1 MRMKHNGRLKVKF
14 DFSFFAVVA
23 FMIFIDTSGAAVLS
37 LIACILHEGGH
48 LLAMAVCGANP
59 ERITFYGGGIALS
72 KSGMESLTDAKRLV
86 ILSAGCSVNLLVAA
100 ACFAMQGNDTAAVFG
115 AVNLIICIFNALP
128 IGYFDGAEVLELL
141 LTGFVS
147 LRTAEKV
154 KKIVG
159 TALALIIT
167 AGVIVYCVMYGE
179 SVSLSLFFVVLFLI
193 QAQLVS

>member
-1 MRMKHNGRLKVKF
+1 
-14 DFSFFAVVA
+14 
-23 FMIFIDTSGAAVLS
+23 
-37 LIACILHEGGH
+37 
-48 LLAMAVCGANP
+48 MAVCGANP

-141 LTGFVS
+141 LYRICIAENRRESEKNYRNGFSVDYNGRS
-147 LRTAEKV
+147 DSILRYV
-154 KKIVG
+154 R
-159 TALALIIT
+159 
-167 AGVIVYCVMYGE
+167 
-179 SVSLSLFFVVLFLI
+179 
-193 QAQLVS
+193 

>member
-1 MRMKHNGRLKVKF
+1 MKHNGRLKVKF

-23 FMIFIDTSGAAVLS
+23 FMIFVDTSGAAVLS

-48 LLAMAVCGANP
+48 LLTMAVCGANP
-59 ERITFYGGGIALS
+59 ERITFYGGGIA
-72 KSGMESLTDAKRLV
+72 RLV

-167 AGVIVYCVMYGE
+167 AGVIVYCVMCGE

>member
-1 MRMKHNGRLKVKF
+1 
-14 DFSFFAVVA
+14 
-23 FMIFIDTSGAAVLS
+23 
-37 LIACILHEGGH
+37 
-48 LLAMAVCGANP
+48 MAVCGVNP

-72 KSGMESLTDAKRLV
+72 KSGMESLTDAKRLA

-100 ACFAMQGNDTAAVFG
+100 ACFAMQGNGTAAVFG

-167 AGVIVYCVMYGE
+167 AGVIVYCVMCGE

>member
-1 MRMKHNGRLKVKF
+1 M
-14 DFSFFAVVA
+14 
-23 FMIFIDTSGAAVLS
+23 
-37 LIACILHEGGH
+37 
-48 LLAMAVCGANP
+48 
-59 ERITFYGGGIALS
+59 ITFYGGGIALS

-100 ACFAMQGNDTAAVFG
+100 ACFAMQKNDTAAVFG

-167 AGVIVYCVMYGE
+167 AGVIVYCVICGE

>member
-1 MRMKHNGRLKVKF
+1 
-14 DFSFFAVVA
+14 
-23 FMIFIDTSGAAVLS
+23 
-37 LIACILHEGGH
+37 
-48 LLAMAVCGANP
+48 
-59 ERITFYGGGIALS
+59 
-72 KSGMESLTDAKRLV
+72 
-86 ILSAGCSVNLLVAA
+86 
-100 ACFAMQGNDTAAVFG
+100 MQGNDTAAVFG

-154 KKIVG
+154 KKIIG

-167 AGVIVYCVMYGE
+167 AG
-179 SVSLSLFFVVLFLI
+179 VSLSLFFVVLFLI

>member
-1 MRMKHNGRLKVKF
+1 
-14 DFSFFAVVA
+14 
-23 FMIFIDTSGAAVLS
+23 MIFIDTSGAAVLS

-48 LLAMAVCGANP
+48 LLAMAVCGVNP

-147 LRTAEKV
+147 LRTAKV
-154 KKIVG
+154 KKIIG
-159 TALALIIT
+159 TVLALIIT
-167 AGVIVYCVMYGE
+167 AGVIVYCVMCGE